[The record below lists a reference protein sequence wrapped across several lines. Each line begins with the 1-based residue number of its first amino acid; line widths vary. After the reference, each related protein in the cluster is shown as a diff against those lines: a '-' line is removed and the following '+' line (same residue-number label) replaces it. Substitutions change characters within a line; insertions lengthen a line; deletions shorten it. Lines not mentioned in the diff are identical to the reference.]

1 MTIEEVL
8 AVEEM
13 QVFDRKSVNIAPKVL
28 AIPIIAFANADGG
41 TVAIG
46 ISDKTRRIE
55 GVDYD
60 IQKLNELL
68 RVPFDFCV
76 PTVKVEI
83 EKVQCIDF
91 KGRENHVLLMHIEPS
106 MEVHANQADEVF
118 MRVGDKSKKLAFEE
132 RMQLM
137 YDKGERFFE
146 DKPVPETDIEDI
158 DLAFVEKYIAQIGYS
173 KTAMEYLRENK
184 GFIKEKNGKV
194 QISSAAILLFGKNPQ
209 LYFPRARVRFIRYE
223 GTEERVGTQMNVI
236 KDVIFEGNILKMITD
251 AVAYLD
257 TQIKEKTYLGEDGLF
272 VTEEEYPKFVR
283 QEIIVNAVTH
293 RDYSIRGTDI
303 QIKMFD
309 DRIVVE
315 SPGKLPGLVKTD
327 NIRHTHF
334 SRNPKIAEFLKVY
347 SFVKEYGEGVDRMCK
362 ELEAVGLQ
370 DPEYRLNAFM
380 LQTTI
385 RNSKIRNILLLF
397 NVISMQN
404 NTDSDP
410 RFPFDSYQKQKWDI
424 EHIHSVTTERAQ
436 NKKER
441 EEWLDSA
448 WPYIESV
455 ASDPKVFEMYTKAK
469 DVRDNKFYD
478 DEHATEYDEMYNSVI
493 AFFSGETG
501 IDNKPINEIS
511 NLTLLDQ
518 RTNRGYRNHIFPV
531 KRNKIL
537 EKSGVESFI
546 PLCTKN
552 VFLKFYSKTVSQM
565 YLWDKNDRKD
575 YFDKMADEIFYY
587 LSGTRKE
594 Q

>member
-1 MTIEEVL
+1 MERSGKMTIEEVL

-146 DKPVPETDIEDI
+146 DKPVPEADIEDI
-158 DLAFVEKYIAQIGYS
+158 DVPFVEKYIAQIGYS

-385 RNSKIRNILLLF
+385 RNSTL
-397 NVISMQN
+397 
-404 NTDSDP
+404 TDKKP
-410 RFPFDSYQKQKWDI
+410 RFGEENHGLVD
-424 EHIHSVTTERAQ
+424 
-436 NKKER
+436 KKP
-441 EEWLDSA
+441 LFQV
-448 WPYIESV
+448 I
-455 ASDPKVFEMYTKAK
+455 
-469 DVRDNKFYD
+469 D
-478 DEHATEYDEMYNSVI
+478 DAVC
-493 AFFSGETG
+493 
-501 IDNKPINEIS
+501 
-511 NLTLLDQ
+511 
-518 RTNRGYRNHIFPV
+518 
-531 KRNKIL
+531 NKIL
-537 EKSGVESFI
+537 TPTISENVKEIVEA
-546 PLCTKN
+546 
-552 VFLKFYSKTVSQM
+552 
-565 YLWDKNDRKD
+565 
-575 YFDKMADEIFYY
+575 FDMNQIF
-587 LSGTRKE
+587 GRKE
-594 Q
+594 VKKELGYGDYKAGKAIEAMQVLNIAIPVEGKGKGKYILKEM

>member
-385 RNSKIRNILLLF
+385 RNSTL
-397 NVISMQN
+397 
-404 NTDSDP
+404 TDKKP
-410 RFPFDSYQKQKWDI
+410 RFGEENHGLVD
-424 EHIHSVTTERAQ
+424 
-436 NKKER
+436 KKPR
-441 EEWLDSA
+441 FGEENHGLDDKK
-448 WPYIESV
+448 PLFQVI
-455 ASDPKVFEMYTKAK
+455 
-469 DVRDNKFYD
+469 D
-478 DEHATEYDEMYNSVI
+478 DAVC
-493 AFFSGETG
+493 
-501 IDNKPINEIS
+501 
-511 NLTLLDQ
+511 
-518 RTNRGYRNHIFPV
+518 
-531 KRNKIL
+531 NKIL
-537 EKSGVESFI
+537 TPTISENVKEIVEA
-546 PLCTKN
+546 
-552 VFLKFYSKTVSQM
+552 
-565 YLWDKNDRKD
+565 
-575 YFDKMADEIFYY
+575 FDMNQIF
-587 LSGTRKE
+587 GRKE
-594 Q
+594 VKKELGYGDYKAGKAIEAMQVLNIAIPVEGKGKGKYILKEM

>member
-158 DLAFVEKYIAQIGYS
+158 ELAFVEKYIAQIGYS

-385 RNSKIRNILLLF
+385 RNSTL
-397 NVISMQN
+397 
-404 NTDSDP
+404 TDKKP
-410 RFPFDSYQKQKWDI
+410 RFGEENHGLVD
-424 EHIHSVTTERAQ
+424 
-436 NKKER
+436 KKP
-441 EEWLDSA
+441 LFQV
-448 WPYIESV
+448 I
-455 ASDPKVFEMYTKAK
+455 
-469 DVRDNKFYD
+469 D
-478 DEHATEYDEMYNSVI
+478 DAVC
-493 AFFSGETG
+493 
-501 IDNKPINEIS
+501 
-511 NLTLLDQ
+511 
-518 RTNRGYRNHIFPV
+518 
-531 KRNKIL
+531 NKIL
-537 EKSGVESFI
+537 TPTISENVKEIVEA
-546 PLCTKN
+546 
-552 VFLKFYSKTVSQM
+552 
-565 YLWDKNDRKD
+565 
-575 YFDKMADEIFYY
+575 FDMNQIF
-587 LSGTRKE
+587 GRKE
-594 Q
+594 VKKELGYGDYKAGKAIEAMQVLNIAIPVEGKGKGKYILKEM

>member
-1 MTIEEVL
+1 MERSGKMTIEEVL

-28 AIPIIAFANADGG
+28 AIPIIAFANGDGG

-385 RNSKIRNILLLF
+385 RNSTL
-397 NVISMQN
+397 
-404 NTDSDP
+404 TDKKP
-410 RFPFDSYQKQKWDI
+410 RFGEENHGLVD
-424 EHIHSVTTERAQ
+424 
-436 NKKER
+436 KKPLFG
-441 EEWLDSA
+441 EENHGLVDKK
-448 WPYIESV
+448 PRFGEENHGLVDKKPLFQVI
-455 ASDPKVFEMYTKAK
+455 
-469 DVRDNKFYD
+469 D
-478 DEHATEYDEMYNSVI
+478 DAVC
-493 AFFSGETG
+493 
-501 IDNKPINEIS
+501 
-511 NLTLLDQ
+511 
-518 RTNRGYRNHIFPV
+518 
-531 KRNKIL
+531 NKIL
-537 EKSGVESFI
+537 TPTISENVKEIVEA
-546 PLCTKN
+546 
-552 VFLKFYSKTVSQM
+552 
-565 YLWDKNDRKD
+565 
-575 YFDKMADEIFYY
+575 FDMNQIF
-587 LSGTRKE
+587 GRKE
-594 Q
+594 VKKELGYGDYKAGKAIEAMQVLNIAIPVEGKGKGKYILKEM